1 MKTKSKLLTGLSK
14 KAYLDSL
21 VKKTTHLYYLSD
33 FENIRLCDN
42 DMCIQLFSGIEDLA
56 AVAGKEICVT
66 KRDDPTFPAKL
77 SFKYKGIEFFQ
88 LLNATLIQHSQGD

>member
-21 VKKTTHLYYLSD
+21 VKKTTHLNYLSD
-33 FENIRLCDN
+33 FENIRLCGN
-42 DMCIQLFSGIEDLA
+42 AMCIHLFTGIEDLA
-56 AVAGKEICVT
+56 AEAGKEICVT
-66 KRDDPTFPAKL
+66 KRDDPTYPAQL

-88 LLNATLIQHSQGD
+88 LLNATKI